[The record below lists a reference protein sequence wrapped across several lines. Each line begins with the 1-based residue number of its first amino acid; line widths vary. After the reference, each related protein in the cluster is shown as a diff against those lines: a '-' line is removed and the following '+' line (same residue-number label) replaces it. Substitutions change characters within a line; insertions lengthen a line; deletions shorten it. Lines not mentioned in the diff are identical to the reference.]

1 MPRISSFQ
9 LDRDDAVLLV
19 VDIQER
25 LAVAMGER
33 ERVVA
38 NAGHLIAAAR
48 LLGVPVVVTE
58 QYPKGLGPTV
68 PELRAALDPAA
79 PIEKIT
85 FDCCDEPAFGP
96 ALEQTGRSTVIV
108 CGMEAH
114 ICVLQTVLG
123 LLATGM
129 AVHVAADAVCSRN
142 PENAR
147 TALELLR
154 DAGAVITCTETVLFQ
169 LLGRAGTP
177 EFKAIQ
183 ARIR

>member
-1 MPRISSFQ
+1 
-9 LDRDDAVLLV
+9 
-19 VDIQER
+19 
-25 LAVAMGER
+25 
-33 ERVVA
+33 
-38 NAGHLIAAAR
+38 
-48 LLGVPVVVTE
+48 
-58 QYPKGLGPTV
+58 V
-68 PELRAALDPAA
+68 PELRTALDPAPA
-79 PIEKIT
+79 IVKMT
-85 FDCCDEPAFGP
+85 FDCCGEPSFAP

-129 AVHVAADAVCSRN
+129 NVHVAADAVCSRN

-147 TALELLR
+147 TALGLQR

-177 EFKAIQ
+177 EFKAVQ

>member
-1 MPRISSFQ
+1 MGRIKSFH
-9 LDRDDAVLLV
+9 LDRESAVLLV

-25 LAVAMGER
+25 LAAVMAER

-48 LLGVPVVVTE
+48 LLGVPVVHTE

-68 PELRAALDPAA
+68 PELRAALEPAA
-79 PIEKIT
+79 AVEKMT
-85 FDCCDEPAFGP
+85 FDCCGEPAFGP
-96 ALEQTGRSTVIV
+96 VLARTGRSTVIV
-108 CGMEAH
+108 CGMETH

-123 LLATGM
+123 LLAGGM
-129 AVHVAADAVCSRN
+129 TVHVAADAVCSRN

-147 TALELLR
+147 VALELMR
-154 DAGAVITCTETVLFQ
+154 DAGAVVTCTATVMFQ
-169 LLGRAGTP
+169 LLVRAGTA

>member
-1 MPRISSFQ
+1 MARINTFQ

-25 LAVAMGER
+25 LAVVMAER
-33 ERVVA
+33 ERVVT
-38 NAGHLIAAAR
+38 NTGHLIAAAE
-48 LLGVPVVVTE
+48 LLGVPVVLTE

-68 PELRAALDPAA
+68 PEVRAALGAA
-79 PIEKIT
+79 PAIEKLT
-85 FDCCDEPAFGP
+85 FDCCGEPSFAP

-123 LLATGM
+123 LLASGLT
-129 AVHVAADAVCSRN
+129 VHVVADAVCSRN
-142 PENAR
+142 PLNAQ
-147 TALELLR
+147 TALALQR
-154 DAGAVITCTETVLFQ
+154 DAGAVVTCTETVLFQ

-177 EFKAIQ
+177 EFKAVQ

>member
-1 MPRISSFQ
+1 MTRISTFQ

-19 VDIQER
+19 IDIQER
-25 LAVAMGER
+25 LAAAMGER

-38 NAGHLIAAAR
+38 NAGHLIAAAK
-48 LLGVPVVVTE
+48 LLGVPVVATE

-68 PELRAALDPAA
+68 PDLLAALAPAPA
-79 PIEKIT
+79 IVKMT
-85 FDCCDEPAFGP
+85 FDCCGEPTFAP

-114 ICVLQTVLG
+114 VCVLQTVLG
-123 LLATGM
+123 LLGNGLN
-129 AVHVAADAVCSRN
+129 VHVAADAVCSRN

-147 TALELLR
+147 IALELQR

-169 LLGRAGTP
+169 LLGRAGSP
-177 EFKAIQ
+177 EFKEIQ